1 MTTSISNAFK
11 VNQVNTAMEL
21 GATQSRGIIKD
32 ILGQLK
38 ANTDATLLVREHPEL
53 ILINSKTALR
63 DKFYIICMEEGIE
76 CIYCKTTWHDGSGTV
91 ETKERPFTVK
101 HCLRILKQLE
111 QLHWSA

>member
-1 MTTSISNAFK
+1 MTTSISNAF
-11 VNQVNTAMEL
+11 NTNEVTTAINL
-21 GATQSRGIIKD
+21 GPTQSRGIIKD

-76 CIYCKTTWHDGSGTV
+76 CIYCKTTWHDGSGKV

-101 HCLRILKQLE
+101 RCLRLLKQLE